1 MPFAMMMTD
10 ADPDTGRRLTDAE
23 IAALTTRIAAAVT
36 SDFRFT
42 YFGTGRVCGAAV
54 AP

>member
-1 MPFAMMMTD
+1 MSDVFGNTTD
-10 ADPDTGRRLTDAE
+10 RDASP
-23 IAALTTRIAAAVT
+23 ANVARITAAVA

-42 YFGTGRVCGAAV
+42 YFGTGAFAVAV

>member
-1 MPFAMMMTD
+1 MSDVDDIIDREASP
-10 ADPDTGRRLTDAE
+10 ADVA
-23 IAALTTRIAAAVT
+23 RIAAAVA

>member
-1 MPFAMMMTD
+1 MIASPRAVAQGDGFKASS
-10 ADPDTGRRLTDAE
+10 ADVA
-23 IAALTTRIAAAVT
+23 RIAAVVA

-42 YFGTGRVCGAAV
+42 YFGTGAFAVAV